1 MNETRPPTA
10 ASAVDAFGELAREAV
25 RVSDLAR
32 ETIRRSE
39 LRYRRLFEAAQD
51 GILLINAET
60 GQIDDVNPFLMKLLD
75 YSYDEFL
82 GKKLWEVGSFKDI
95 QQTKDMFEI
104 LQDSG
109 YVRYDEL
116 PLKTR
121 AGVTI
126 DVEFVSNLYE
136 VAGVKVIQCN
146 IRDISDRK
154 RLEVALLKHHEQLK
168 IALTNTVQV
177 VTMIT
182 AVSDPYTSGHER
194 RVAQLAVAIGKELRF
209 SDPRLEGLKVAGHL
223 HDVGKVACPTQI
235 LTKPGKI
242 SPIEYQ
248 LIQAHAQAGYDI
260 LHTMEWPWPVAEVA
274 LQHHERM
281 DGTGYPNGLKGDEI
295 LLEARIVAVAD
306 VVEAMASHRPY
317 RVGLGL
323 EKALA
328 EILQGRGTKYD
339 AAVVDACLKLF
350 NEQGFQL
357 LPS

>member
-109 YVRYDEL
+109 YVRYDDL

-136 VAGVKVIQCN
+136 VAGEKVIQCN
-146 IRDISDRK
+146 IRDISERK

-168 IALTNTVQV
+168 IALTNTVRV

-182 AVSDPYTSGHER
+182 AVSDPYTSWHER

-248 LIQAHAQAGYDI
+248 LIQAQAQVGYDI

-295 LLEARIVAVAD
+295 LLEARIVAAAD